1 MSSSSQGDTGNVRK
15 SVGFMNTGEAE
26 RRLDALMR
34 EKQHLKVPD
43 NANAIAC
50 VAASSLADIGTTTVG
65 KKGATNEHVQSPS
78 SVRSNAQ
85 DDDVVSHDFAL
96 AQNTG
101 PKERQGQSKAKR
113 GATKEH
119 DQKPNTVHSNA
130 HDDGV
135 VGHDIPLAQNA
146 APKERQGLSRSPG
159 CDD

>member
-1 MSSSSQGDTGNVRK
+1 
-15 SVGFMNTGEAE
+15 MNTGEAE
-26 RRLDALMR
+26 HRLDALMR
-34 EKQHLKVPD
+34 GKQHLEVPD
-43 NANAIAC
+43 NADAIAC
-50 VAASSLADIGTTTVG
+50 AAASSLADIGTATVG

-85 DDDVVSHDFAL
+85 DDDVVGHDFAL

-119 DQKPNTVHSNA
+119 NQKPNTVYSNA
-130 HDDGV
+130 HDDGI

-146 APKERQGLSRSPG
+146 APKERQGPSRSPG